1 MIGGGQSQGQ
11 LDASVLDRIFIGEL
25 DANSVVEETE
35 YGAQITLSEHPH
47 YSQHL
52 KIARISAGQARL
64 RDPELLAEST
74 AHHTFD
80 LDESPFSEIL
90 FKLFQEHETG
100 FIVLEHEGRR
110 RTIALSAGLPIASNS
125 NIKSEQ
131 LGQFLL
137 QKGIISAS
145 RAEHI
150 TAVCQRESRSL
161 GWGLLTQE
169 LVTLP
174 KLMDLMQF
182 HARLKI
188 LPAFSWSKGSAEF
201 YRDSRAAHLSPSIN
215 LSFIN

>member
-74 AHHTFD
+74 AHYTFD

-161 GWGLLTQE
+161 GWGLLTQARNLAQAHGLDAISCATQNLARIQ
-169 LVTLP
+169 LVERLRRVLP
-174 KLMDLMQF
+174 RCAGGKF
-182 HARLKI
+182 KPIH
-188 LPAFSWSKGSAEF
+188 
-201 YRDSRAAHLSPSIN
+201 
-215 LSFIN
+215 